1 MVRVV
6 TRVDYGSKQAKDESL
21 LWCVQ
26 APLLSSHPSS
36 FVRWPRSK
44 ETFVR
49 LVMPVLLSASIIIYN
64 WPVRYDMGLQLSQLL
79 SRSILPVKRYTDRA
93 SDLLCGRLC

>member
-1 MVRVV
+1 M
-6 TRVDYGSKQAKDESL
+6 
-21 LWCVQ
+21 
-26 APLLSSHPSS
+26 PSDPMS

-49 LVMPVLLSASIIIYN
+49 LVMPVRLSASIILYD
-64 WPVRYDMGLQLSQLL
+64 WPVLYDMGLQLSQLL
-79 SRSILPVKRYTDRA
+79 SRSTIPVKRYTDLA